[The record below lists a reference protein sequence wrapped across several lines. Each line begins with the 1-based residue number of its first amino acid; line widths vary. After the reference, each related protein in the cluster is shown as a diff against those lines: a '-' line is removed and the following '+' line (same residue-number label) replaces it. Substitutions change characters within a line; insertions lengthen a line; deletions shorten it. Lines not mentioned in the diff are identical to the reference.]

1 MAKSRSR
8 LASPSTNSLIFGGI
22 LTGFAA
28 IAVVGLICI
37 TLFGLGYYLIVKYN
51 KPGTKL
57 LKELQPMQYL
67 GIFFCILGCLPFIQY
82 FFMGFLFSAGES
94 VFSSMFE

>member
-1 MAKSRSR
+1 MAKSK
-8 LASPSTNSLIFGGI
+8 SPSTNSLIFGGLI
-22 LTGFAA
+22 AGFAA

-57 LKELQPMQYL
+57 FKDIQPMQYL
-67 GIFFCILGCLPFIQY
+67 GIFLCVLGALPFIQY
-82 FFMGFLFSAGES
+82 FFLGFLAEAG
-94 VFSSMFE
+94 SSLFENMFE